1 MKIQAEEKEYR
12 KSRNRRKER
21 KKGCL
26 GSITRGM
33 KNVLLLII
41 CIIIFSML
49 ISEITGTTDKEAPVS
64 RASTQEAPANHAST
78 PAPTAEPATLQD
90 WAESVAKSVYISNK
104 LISVS
109 CEQVDGEDAPMIT
122 IYAQY
127 PDTFLRDNDERMG
140 AFLFN
145 AMNVTWKLADLARE
159 GKIEYGSVSI
169 HGRTTFL
176 DKYGN
181 ELEGDA
187 ASIRIKASEA
197 AKVNWS
203 YSTFTGDMLPGIAV
217 SFGIQPIIRDGLS
230 AQYYATIR
238 K

>member
-1 MKIQAEEKEYR
+1 MKKL
-12 KSRNRRKER
+12 
-21 KKGCL
+21 CL
-26 GSITRGM
+26 IALCLTLFVPVLGVFSSWISKLGDGSG
-33 KNVLLLII
+33 KV
-41 CIIIFSML
+41 
-49 ISEITGTTDKEAPVS
+49 V
-64 RASTQEAPANHAST
+64 PANHAST
-78 PAPTAEPATLQD
+78 PVPTVLHEVAGRDAVPKKEVFTPEPTPEPTPAPTAEPTTLQG

-109 CEQVDGEDAPMIT
+109 CEQVDSEDAPMIT

-145 AMNVTWKLADLARE
+145 AMKVTWKLADLARE

-217 SFGIQPIIRDGLS
+217 AFGIHPIIRDGLS